1 MFVGK
6 LVTLTAGLALVFLS
20 TQLSSLSGWDSSLA
34 ENFFPYKLLVI
45 NPANLTVVL
54 ASSEKRANLKFS
66 HLGWVPGCLSW
77 LSLRNERSISEVSP
91 PMKITFRQS
100 GGYAGLIMG
109 SEINTDS
116 LSAEEAAK
124 LQSLVKQSGILQAQ
138 TKQTSNVAD
147 LLNYEITIE
156 TKEGIRQVSFDDL
169 SLPESAVPLLEY
181 LQERAKPLKKI

>member
-1 MFVGK
+1 
-6 LVTLTAGLALVFLS
+6 
-20 TQLSSLSGWDSSLA
+20 
-34 ENFFPYKLLVI
+34 
-45 NPANLTVVL
+45 
-54 ASSEKRANLKFS
+54 
-66 HLGWVPGCLSW
+66 
-77 LSLRNERSISEVSP
+77 
-91 PMKITFRQS
+91 MKITFRQS

-181 LQERAKPLKKI
+181 LQERAKPWR